1 MKKESVTYK
10 NDEKSSEGNMYFNG
24 YLNNIIDLKIRN
36 SLLVYTFINGAVKF
50 FNLSSIK
57 ELLDGINA
65 GNISILSKPDL
76 KIGKDII
83 RLPHVAF
90 VYRTILEAT
99 SDSGI
104 ILKHL
109 SDNKHIIYETSLLSD
124 ELKITGL
131 FDNIA
136 YIIRNTIGK
145 MAEDEKNT
153 KLMNQFITAI
163 KSALTTNQISVN
175 EFKDAFIAGKAK
187 LVTLNTSGNFVTL
200 NTFAPFLFI
209 NYNGENYNT
218 NISLETITE
227 LFEEGVD
234 LEDLN
239 NMIMSWF

>member
-1 MKKESVTYK
+1 MEKENVSYK
-10 NDEKSSEGNMYFNG
+10 INKNVEKSLESDMNFKG
-24 YLNNIIDLKIRN
+24 YLKHLIDLKIRT
-36 SLLVYTFINGAVKF
+36 SISGAVNF
-50 FNLSSIK
+50 FKLSSVK

-76 KIGKDII
+76 KIGEDII
-83 RLPHVAF
+83 RLQCVAF
-90 VYRTILEAT
+90 VYKESPYLRSNEDTILKNF
-99 SDSGI
+99 SY
-104 ILKHL
+104 
-109 SDNKHIIYETSLLSD
+109 NKIYETSLLTD
-124 ELKITGL
+124 ELKIAGL

-163 KSALTTNQISVN
+163 KSSLTTNQISVN

-227 LFEEGVD
+227 LFEEGVN

-239 NMIMSWF
+239 KILMSWF

>member
-1 MKKESVTYK
+1 MEKETVSYK
-10 NDEKSSEGNMYFNG
+10 INKNVEKSLESDMNFKG
-24 YLNNIIDLKIRN
+24 YLKHLIDLKIRT
-36 SLLVYTFINGAVKF
+36 SISGAVNF
-50 FNLSSIK
+50 FKLSSVK
-57 ELLDGINA
+57 ELLDGINS

-76 KIGKDII
+76 KIWEDIL
-83 RLPHVAF
+83 RLQCVVF
-90 VYRTILEAT
+90 VYKESPYLRSNEDTILKNF
-99 SDSGI
+99 SY
-104 ILKHL
+104 
-109 SDNKHIIYETSLLSD
+109 NKIYETSLLTD
-124 ELKITGL
+124 ELKIAGL

-163 KSALTTNQISVN
+163 KSSLTTNQISVN

-187 LVTLNTSGNFVTL
+187 LVTLNNSGNFVTL

-234 LEDLN
+234 LDELN
-239 NMIMSWF
+239 NMIMSYF

>member
-1 MKKESVTYK
+1 MEKETVSYK
-10 NDEKSSEGNMYFNG
+10 INKNVEKSLESDMNFKG
-24 YLNNIIDLKIRN
+24 YLKHLIDLKIRT
-36 SLLVYTFINGAVKF
+36 SISGAVNF
-50 FNLSSIK
+50 FKLSSVK

-76 KIGKDII
+76 KIWEDIL
-83 RLPHVAF
+83 RLQCVVF
-90 VYRTILEAT
+90 VYKESPYLRSNEDTILKNF
-99 SDSGI
+99 SY
-104 ILKHL
+104 
-109 SDNKHIIYETSLLSD
+109 NKIYETSLLTD
-124 ELKITGL
+124 ELKIAGL

-153 KLMNQFITAI
+153 KLMNQIMAVI
-163 KSALTTNQISVN
+163 RSILNTNQISVN

-187 LVTLNTSGNFVTL
+187 LVTLNNSGNFVTL

-234 LEDLN
+234 LDELN

>member
-10 NDEKSSEGNMYFNG
+10 NVEKSSEGNMYFNG
-24 YLNNIIDLKIRN
+24 YLNNLIDLKIRN
-36 SLLVYTFINGAVKF
+36 SLLAYTFINGAVKF
-50 FNLSSIK
+50 FNLSSAK

-76 KIGKDII
+76 KIWEDIL
-83 RLPHVAF
+83 RLQCVVF
-90 VYRTILEAT
+90 VYKESPYLRSNEDTILKNF
-99 SDSGI
+99 SY
-104 ILKHL
+104 
-109 SDNKHIIYETSLLSD
+109 NKIYETSLLTD
-124 ELKITGL
+124 ELKIVGL

-163 KSALTTNQISVN
+163 KSALNTNQISVN

-209 NYNGENYNT
+209 NYNGEN
-218 NISLETITE
+218 
-227 LFEEGVD
+227 
-234 LEDLN
+234 
-239 NMIMSWF
+239 

>member
-1 MKKESVTYK
+1 MEKETITFKINENV
-10 NDEKSSEGNMYFNG
+10 EKTSERDMYVKG
-24 YLNNIIDLKIRN
+24 YLKYLIDLKIRT
-36 SLLVYTFINGAVKF
+36 SISGAVNF
-50 FNLSSIK
+50 FKLSSVK

-76 KIGKDII
+76 KIWEDIL
-83 RLPHVAF
+83 RLQCVAF
-90 VYRTILEAT
+90 VYKESPYLRSNEDTILKNF
-99 SDSGI
+99 SY
-104 ILKHL
+104 
-109 SDNKHIIYETSLLSD
+109 NKIYETSLLTD
-124 ELKITGL
+124 ELKIAGL

-163 KSALTTNQISVN
+163 KSALNTNQISVN

-187 LVTLNTSGNFVTL
+187 LVTLNNSGNFVTL

>member
-1 MKKESVTYK
+1 MEKENVSYK
-10 NDEKSSEGNMYFNG
+10 INKNIEKSLESDMYFNG
-24 YLNNIIDLKIRN
+24 YLNHLIDLKIKT
-36 SLLVYTFINGAVKF
+36 SISGAVNF
-50 FNLSSIK
+50 FKLSSVK

-124 ELKITGL
+124 ELKIAGL

-163 KSALTTNQISVN
+163 KSSLTTNQISVN

>member
-1 MKKESVTYK
+1 MEKENVSYK
-10 NDEKSSEGNMYFNG
+10 INKNVEKSLESDMYFNG
-24 YLNNIIDLKIRN
+24 YLNHLIDLKIKT
-36 SLLVYTFINGAVKF
+36 SISGAVNF
-50 FNLSSIK
+50 FKLSSVK

-124 ELKITGL
+124 ELKIAGL

-153 KLMNQFITAI
+153 KLMNQFIAVI
-163 KSALTTNQISVN
+163 KSTLTTNQISMN

>member
-1 MKKESVTYK
+1 MEKETVSYK
-10 NDEKSSEGNMYFNG
+10 INKNVEKSLESDMNFKG
-24 YLNNIIDLKIRN
+24 YLKHLIDLKIRT
-36 SLLVYTFINGAVKF
+36 SISGAVNF
-50 FNLSSIK
+50 FKLSSVK

-76 KIGKDII
+76 KIWEDIL
-83 RLPHVAF
+83 RLQCVAF
-90 VYRTILEAT
+90 VYKESPYLRSNEDTILKNF
-99 SDSGI
+99 SY
-104 ILKHL
+104 
-109 SDNKHIIYETSLLSD
+109 NKIYETSLLTD
-124 ELKITGL
+124 ELKIAGL

-163 KSALTTNQISVN
+163 KSSLTTNQISVN

-227 LFEEGVD
+227 LFEEGVN

-239 NMIMSWF
+239 KILMSWF